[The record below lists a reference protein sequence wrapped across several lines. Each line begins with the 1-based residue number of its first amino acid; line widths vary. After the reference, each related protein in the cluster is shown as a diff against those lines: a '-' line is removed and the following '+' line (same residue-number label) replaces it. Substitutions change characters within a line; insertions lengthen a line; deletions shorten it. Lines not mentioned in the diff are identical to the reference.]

1 MILWLYILFIYRDR
15 LIFIT
20 LTDRDLEACGSRLKL
35 GGFDPRPPHISI
47 SNRYWCFCSLK
58 VEGFRVGPKN
68 RNGWS
73 GVFLCNEPLLLNVY
87 GQSQVAFSYFPAIIY
102 RGSNDCCKLDPTI
115 NSPFLYTTKNGCF
128 CDLHQEKDYF
138 SRESDRFTQSTPLIK
153 QWINDLDLKCIFT
166 ASCSMKSKRLG
177 KML

>member
-1 MILWLYILFIYRDR
+1 MD
-15 LIFIT
+15 
-20 LTDRDLEACGSRLKL
+20 
-35 GGFDPRPPHISI
+35 
-47 SNRYWCFCSLK
+47 
-58 VEGFRVGPKN
+58 
-68 RNGWS
+68 

-87 GQSQVAFSYFPAIIY
+87 GRSQVAFSYFPAIIY

-138 SRESDRFTQSTPLIK
+138 SREIDRYMQSTPLIK

-177 KML
+177 KMLYENFLL